1 MVKYYLYSGK
11 PLLYNRLMDI
21 AGKPIRPNHYLCPVT
36 YVPQHAEGNAGH
48 DDCEQGVI
56 IRTTESVVMVL
67 YCKSR
72 TVQAT
77 DPKLLV
83 WG

>member
-1 MVKYYLYSGK
+1 MRIQDRTVNIDADYLS
-11 PLLYNRLMDI
+11 
-21 AGKPIRPNHYLCPVT
+21 PVT
-36 YVPQHAEGNAGH
+36 YVPGHAHGNAGH

-56 IRTTESVVMVL
+56 IAVGDDSIRVL

-72 TVQAT
+72 TVQST
-77 DPKLLV
+77 YPEDLV